1 MGWQSTAQYTNT
13 LTESPDMHTELTWLR
28 MAMRALGLLCVLCLR
43 HPALTQAAVT
53 HRPEQMDG
61 LPPCSRSSNS
71 RLIVSPFFIDDGIV
85 YLLDSTSPHPQTL
98 YRSIDGGEHWETI
111 LRPQSWYDHA
121 AIHQFTIAPMRSPQG
136 LILYARAAL
145 WYTGGTWTI
154 DQMCDESLAYC
165 RNWVGFYLTNQT
177 NVWFVPRV
185 QTYINFEADIQRW
198 DNSHWFPQVDTVWNE
213 TGAYDLSISPDY
225 ASDRLLYASL
235 YPTSSTLQ
243 TALIRSSDGGNTWQN
258 GATEGLCPGWAAD
271 MRFSPAFAEDRT
283 VFALQKGAVFK
294 SVDAGATWRHVYPP
308 SGAAC
313 QIPAPAVDAEDLQLS
328 PHYVSDGTA
337 YVISYNNELQEGH
350 LRISTDGG
358 LSWQDLL
365 RNAGHLD
372 DLSVA
377 ASSSA
382 PPLTLFLA
390 RGQTGTYARHYRSDD
405 GGVTW
410 RCLPLPALPR
420 VYLPLLLKAQ

>member
-1 MGWQSTAQYTNT
+1 MSN
-13 LTESPDMHTELTWLR
+13 ELVI
-28 MAMRALGLLCVLCLR
+28 MRTVLYVLGLVSLASYSLPV
-43 HPALTQAAVT
+43 QAT
-53 HRPEQMDG
+53 TTPLPSQMDG
-61 LPPCSRSSNS
+61 LPPCSQRSTISLS
-71 RLIVSPFFIDDGIV
+71 VSPYFQEDGGI
-85 YLLDSTSPHPQTL
+85 YLVDSTLLQAHAL
-98 YRSIDGGEHWETI
+98 YRSSDGGEHWETI

-121 AIHQFTIAPMRSPQG
+121 AIHQFAIAPMRSPQG

-145 WYTGGTWTI
+145 WYTGGRTHALLRSVDSGDTWTI

-165 RNWVGFYLTNQT
+165 RNWVSFYLTNQT
-177 NVWFVPRV
+177 NVWFVPRR
-185 QTYINFEADIQRW
+185 QTNINFEADIQRW
-198 DNSHWFPQVDTVWNE
+198 DNSPWFPQVDTVWNE
-213 TGAYDLSISPDY
+213 TGALGLSISPDY

-235 YPTSSTLQ
+235 YPTSPTLQ
-243 TALIRSSDGGNTWQN
+243 TALIRSSDGGNTWQD
-258 GATEGLCPGWAAD
+258 GSTEGLCPGWAAD

-283 VFALQKGAVFK
+283 VFALQRGAIYK
-294 SVDAGATWRHVYPP
+294 SVDAGATWRHIYPP
-308 SGAAC
+308 GGAAC
-313 QIPAPAVDAEDLQLS
+313 QIPAPAVDADDLQLS
-328 PHYVSDGTA
+328 PSYASDGTA

-350 LRISTDGG
+350 LRVSTDGG

-372 DLSVA
+372 GLSVA

-405 GGVTW
+405 GGMTW
-410 RCLPLPALPR
+410 RCLPLPPLPR